1 VLPVAL
7 IGDHNFIDEDVMK
20 RNQFARGRRPRAIA
34 LASAPLIAASLLSG
48 CGSQGGP
55 PTLTWYI
62 LPDNGGSAARA
73 EQCADASNGAFQVRI
88 ESLPSTA
95 TAQREQMVR
104 RLAAGDSSIDLVS
117 MDVVFTAEFANAG
130 FLRPYTAEETSK
142 LTAGMLPAPIETG
155 MWEDQL
161 YGAPYKSNAQLL
173 WYRKSA
179 AAAAGVDPA
188 APGFTWDEMLKAA
201 VGQQKKIAVQA
212 QRYEGYTVLINA
224 LVLSGGGA
232 LLEDVEAGRD
242 ATPSLNTPPGLKAA
256 EIVGNLG
263 RSPAAP
269 TDMSNASEEQ
279 ARANFQSEQGMFMVN
294 WPYVLAAARSA
305 AEEGTLPQEVVDDI
319 GWARYPRVS
328 ADRPSAPPLGGANL
342 GVGAYTQYPEQAV
355 ALVECINAEPKATQY
370 MLDESEPSP
379 YSASYDDPEI
389 RETYENADLIRES
402 IGDGGPRPPTPF
414 YTDISGAIQ
423 QTWHPPASVNAE
435 TPERTDQFMADVL
448 AGRRLL

>member
-1 VLPVAL
+1 
-7 IGDHNFIDEDVMK
+7 MK
-20 RNQFARGRRPRAIA
+20 RNQFARRRRPRAIA
-34 LASAPLIAASLLSG
+34 LAGAPLIAASLLSG
-48 CGSQGGP
+48 CGSEGGP

-62 LPDNGGSAARA
+62 LPDNGGSVARA
-73 EQCADASNGAFQVRI
+73 EQCAEASNGAYQVRI

-117 MDVVFTAEFANAG
+117 MDVVFTAEFANAN
-130 FLRPYTAEETSK
+130 FLRPYTPEETSR

-155 MWEDQL
+155 MWEDKL

-179 AAAAGVDPA
+179 AAAAGVDPTS
-188 APGFTWDEMLKAA
+188 PTFTWDEMLKAA
-201 VGQQKKIAVQA
+201 VGQKKKIAVQA

-242 ATPSLNTPPGLKAA
+242 AKPSLATPPGEKAA

-305 AEEGTLPQEVVDDI
+305 AEEGTLAQEVVDDI

-328 ADRPSAPPLGGANL
+328 PDRPSAPPLGGANL
-342 GVGAYTQYPEQAV
+342 GVGAYTKLSRAGGRTGRVHQRRAEGHPVHARRKRALAV
-355 ALVECINAEPKATQY
+355 
-370 MLDESEPSP
+370 
-379 YSASYDDPEI
+379 
-389 RETYENADLIRES
+389 
-402 IGDGGPRPPTPF
+402 
-414 YTDISGAIQ
+414 
-423 QTWHPPASVNAE
+423 
-435 TPERTDQFMADVL
+435 
-448 AGRRLL
+448 RRVVRRS

>member
-1 VLPVAL
+1 MLPVAL

-20 RNQFARGRRPRAIA
+20 RNLFARGRRRRAIA
-34 LASAPLIAASLLSG
+34 LASAPLVAASLLSA

-62 LPDNGGSAARA
+62 LPDNGGSVARA
-73 EQCADASNGAFQVRI
+73 QECADASGGAYQVRI

-130 FLRPYTAEETSK
+130 FLRPYTDEEAAR

-155 MWEDQL
+155 IWEDTL
-161 YGAPYKSNAQLL
+161 YGTPYKTNAQLL

-179 AAAAGVDPA
+179 AAAAGVDPTS
-188 APGFTWDEMLKAA
+188 PTFTWDEMLKAA
-201 VGQQKKIAVQA
+201 VGQKKKIAVQA

-232 LLEDVEAGRD
+232 LLEDVEAGRN
-242 ATPSLNTPPGLKAA
+242 AKPSLNTPPGLKAA

-269 TDMSNASEEQ
+269 TDLSNASEEQ

-342 GVGAYTQYPEQAV
+342 GIGAYTKYPEQAV

-379 YSASYDDPEI
+379 YAASYDNPEI
-389 RETYENADLIRES
+389 RATYDNADLIRES

-423 QTWHPPASVNAE
+423 QTWHPPASVTSE

>member
-1 VLPVAL
+1 
-7 IGDHNFIDEDVMK
+7 M
-20 RNQFARGRRPRAIA
+20 
-34 LASAPLIAASLLSG
+34 
-48 CGSQGGP
+48 
-55 PTLTWYI
+55 
-62 LPDNGGSAARA
+62 ARA
-73 EQCADASNGAFQVRI
+73 EACAEASDGAYQVRI

-117 MDVVFTAEFANAG
+117 LDVVFTAEFANAG
-130 FLRPYTAEETSK
+130 FLRPYTAEETDR
-142 LTAGMLPAPIETG
+142 LTAGMLPAPVETG

-161 YGAPYKSNAQLL
+161 FGAPYKTNAQLL

-188 APGFTWDEMLKAA
+188 SPTFTWDEMLKAA
-201 VGQQKKIAVQA
+201 VGQNKKIAVQA
-212 QRYEGYTVLINA
+212 QRYEGYMVWINA
-224 LVLSGGGA
+224 LVLSGGGEV
-232 LLEDVEAGRD
+232 LQDVEAGRN
-242 ATPSLNTPPGLKAA
+242 AKPSLNTPPGLKAA

-269 TDMSNASEEQ
+269 TDLSNASEEQ

-305 AEEGTLPQEVVDDI
+305 AEAGTLPQEVVDDI

-342 GVGAYTQYPEQAV
+342 GIGAYTKHPDLAV
-355 ALVECINAEPKATQY
+355 ALVECINEPAKATQY
-370 MLDESEPSP
+370 MLDEGEPSP
-379 YSASYDDPEI
+379 YSATYDDPTLRAE
-389 RETYENADLIRES
+389 YENADLIRES
-402 IGDGGPRPPTPF
+402 IAEGGPRPLTPF

-423 QTWHPPASVNAE
+423 QTWHPPASVTAE